1 MWISEAFEHTNGH
14 LYSRC
19 YTRDPFRLKEEEE
32 EVLKP
37 QVSYLSAIG
46 ALLYLVECSRPDIS
60 FVVNLLARYSFAPM
74 RRHWNDIKD
83 IFCYLKGTLDMG
95 LFCPYAS
102 QNNVNSHEPQ
112 KGVCLVGYADA
123 GNISDPYK
131 TCSQTGYV
139 DDILEVYETDFSC
152 HFFASC

>member
-1 MWISEAFEHTNGH
+1 V
-14 LYSRC
+14 LYC
-19 YTRDPFRLKEEEE
+19 TWL
-32 EVLKP
+32 
-37 QVSYLSAIG
+37 I
-46 ALLYLVECSRPDIS
+46 
-60 FVVNLLARYSFAPM
+60 VNLLARYSFAPT

-112 KGVCLVGYADA
+112 KDVCLVGYADA
-123 GNISDPYK
+123 GYISDPYK

-139 DDILEVYETDFSC
+139 FTTGKMMISWRSMKQILVATSSHHAKLIAVHDS
-152 HFFASC
+152 